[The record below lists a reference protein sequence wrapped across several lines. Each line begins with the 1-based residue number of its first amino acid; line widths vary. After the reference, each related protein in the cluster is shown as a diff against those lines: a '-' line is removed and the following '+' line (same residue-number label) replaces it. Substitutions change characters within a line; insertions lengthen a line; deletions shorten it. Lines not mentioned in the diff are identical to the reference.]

1 MTPQRYDLKEWWS
14 KVTKGPYEKFIPWS
28 GITKWANFG
37 PDPELNDQVI
47 FQLFNVEAIYSNWTK
62 FIGLN
67 GRNSSTPDEI
77 DRYDF
82 IHPNVENEFR
92 LTSKFIN
99 SNRCERLAT
108 IEEKYEKYH
117 NDLNVAL
124 YGNEEQFNVE
134 NAKILDQGSIFT
146 KEAFYYTKE
155 TCETNERRHEW
166 S

>member
-1 MTPQRYDLKEWWS
+1 MSQ
-14 KVTKGPYEKFIPWS
+14 S
-28 GITKWANFG
+28 GL
-37 PDPELNDQVI
+37 DPELDDQVI
-47 FQLFNVEAIYSNWTK
+47 FQMYNVEAI
-62 FIGLN
+62 F
-67 GRNSSTPDEI
+67 GRNLSTSDEI

-82 IHPNVENEFR
+82 RRPNVENEFQF
-92 LTSKFIN
+92 TSKFIN
-99 SNRCERLAT
+99 SNQCERLAI
-108 IEEKYEKYH
+108 IEDKYEKYY